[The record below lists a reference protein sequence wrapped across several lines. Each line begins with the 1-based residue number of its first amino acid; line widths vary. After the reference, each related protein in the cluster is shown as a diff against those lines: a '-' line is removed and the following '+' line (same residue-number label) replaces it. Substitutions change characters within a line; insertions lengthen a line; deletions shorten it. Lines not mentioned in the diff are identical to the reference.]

1 MPDGGFE
8 TETRARPRHDLDA
21 ERKVLAAI
29 LLDGEGRLAVLPRV
43 QTITRAEDFYD
54 PRHALVFTVAGEL
67 QAEGQP
73 VDVITVCAKLKARD
87 RINTV
92 DRQFVGELTDET
104 FTVAH
109 CEAHARIVAECALTR
124 RVFEAAA
131 AVQRKALD
139 ARAGAGDLLVEAQKL
154 VEVAT
159 HRATTA
165 QTVALGDVVDLELDR
180 MEADVDATV
189 RPTGLDAL
197 DRALLGGPREGD
209 LIIPGGRPSAGKTA
223 LGVQI
228 AHTMADAG
236 WPVLF
241 FSLEMPRLSV
251 LQRVVAQRAGID
263 LGLIRAR
270 AFTTIDD
277 TNAYLHAVDAV
288 RRLPLHLVD
297 DAVITPAGMR
307 VAALAL
313 RARVGRLGAVVVDYL
328 QRTTPDRPCES
339 REQEIASVA
348 KALKNLARELQCPVI
363 APAQLK
369 RDLDDRGGRKRGR
382 GDAEDESEEERPRM
396 SDFRG
401 SGEIEQEADIL
412 LAIHRP
418 RKAAATRELWVLKQ
432 RNGPADGVKVDL
444 VWEKGPARFVE
455 APAQLP
461 APSDESHE
469 DPGTDWR
476 W

>member
-1 MPDGGFE
+1 MPDGYGAE
-8 TETRARPRHDLDA
+8 PTTASARTPRHDLYA
-21 ERKVLAAI
+21 ERWLLAAV
-29 LLDGEGRLAVLPRV
+29 LFDLHGELAVLARV
-43 QTITRAEDFYD
+43 QTIVRPSDFYD
-54 PRHALVFTVAGEL
+54 SRNGLLFEIFLALA
-67 QAEGQP
+67 AKSSP
-73 VDVITVCAKLKARD
+73 IDVVTVCAELRARD

-92 DRQFVGELTDET
+92 TAQYVGEVSDHVVT
-104 FTVAH
+104 ASH
-109 CEAHARIVAECALTR
+109 CEAHAAIVAECALAR
-124 RVFEAAA
+124 RVAEAAA
-131 AVQRKALD
+131 ALHVKACD
-139 ARAGAGDLLVEAQKL
+139 AQVKPADLLAAAQK
-154 VEVAT
+154 VVDAAGT
-159 HRATTA
+159 RATRA

-180 MEADVDATV
+180 MSADTDASV
-189 RPTGLDAL
+189 RPTGLAAL
-197 DRALLGGPREGD
+197 DRKLCGGPREGD
-209 LIIPGGRPSAGKTA
+209 LIVPGGRPSAGKTA

-228 AHTMADAG
+228 AHTMAAAG

-241 FSLEMPRLSV
+241 FSLEMPRASV
-251 LQRVVAQRAGID
+251 LQRVVAQRAAID
-263 LGLIRAR
+263 LGLVRAR
-270 AFTTIDD
+270 AFPTIEA
-277 TNAYLHAVDAV
+277 TNAYLVAVDAA
-288 RRLPLHLVD
+288 RHLPLYIVD
-297 DAVITPAGMR
+297 DAVLPPAGMR

-369 RDLDDRGGRKRGR
+369 REVEERGGKRRRSGE
-382 GDAEDESEEERPRM
+382 EDEDEERPRM

-418 RKAAATRELWVLKQ
+418 RKASATRELWVLKQ

-455 APAQLP
+455 APQQELT
-461 APSDESHE
+461 EIEGGE
-469 DPGTDWR
+469 DPGKDWM